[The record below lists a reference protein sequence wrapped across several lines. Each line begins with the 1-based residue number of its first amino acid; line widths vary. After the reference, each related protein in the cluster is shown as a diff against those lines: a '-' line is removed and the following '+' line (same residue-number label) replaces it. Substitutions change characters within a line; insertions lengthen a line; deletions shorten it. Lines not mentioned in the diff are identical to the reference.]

1 MQADYVQIPD
11 CALEPAGCGAWIKV
25 AVALIVAAGLMAPAG
40 GCGPAPPSSAELG
53 RVVFDAEEMPGGH
66 KRFLLPEAK
75 GGPAEGDHGE
85 PGHDHA
91 GHPPHE
97 DHAEAAETSESK

>member
-11 CALEPAGCGAWIKV
+11 SASKALGARRWTKAASAI
-25 AVALIVAAGLMAPAG
+25 ISAAGLLAPLG

-53 RVVFDAEEMPGGH
+53 RVVFDGEEMPGGH
-66 KRFLLPEAK
+66 KRFILPEVK
-75 GGPAEGDHGE
+75 GKPAEADHGE
-85 PGHDHA
+85 AGHDHA

-97 DHAEAAETSESK
+97 DHAPDEESGKSR

>member
-1 MQADYVQIPD
+1 MRHEYVRKQFS
-11 CALEPAGCGAWIKV
+11 ASKPAGAGRLLKAT
-25 AVALIVAAGLMAPAG
+25 AALMTAAGLLAPLG

-53 RVVFDAEEMPGGH
+53 RVVFDAEEMPGSH
-66 KRFLLPEAK
+66 KRFLLPALK
-75 GGPAEGDHGE
+75 GEPSEGDHGG

-97 DHAEAAETSESK
+97 DHAGGEGSGERK

>member
-1 MQADYVQIPD
+1 MQIPN
-11 CALEPAGCGAWIKV
+11 AASKPAGSGRWMKATV
-25 AVALIVAAGLMAPAG
+25 AFAAAAGLLAPLG
-40 GCGPAPPSSAELG
+40 GCGPAPPNSAELG

-66 KRFLLPEAK
+66 KRFLLPDVK
-75 GGPAEGDHGE
+75 GEKAAGDHDE

-97 DHAEAAETSESK
+97 DHVEGAGDGESK